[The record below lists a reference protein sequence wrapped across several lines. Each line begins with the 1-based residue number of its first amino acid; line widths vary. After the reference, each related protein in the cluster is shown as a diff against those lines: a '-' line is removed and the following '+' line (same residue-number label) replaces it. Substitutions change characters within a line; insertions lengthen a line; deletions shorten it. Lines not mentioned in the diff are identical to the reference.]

1 MRKLSAILLLFI
13 FVFSQY
19 TRQLSYLECKFSN
32 TFKVSS
38 AKCDCEKQAGF
49 DKKDTNQ
56 APVSNMHTHI
66 HLDEYFITNEITFD
80 PYFKD
85 LNRSP
90 DHLQPNTEC
99 KGCYSTPWEPP
110 NT

>member
-1 MRKLSAILLLFI
+1 
-13 FVFSQY
+13 
-19 TRQLSYLECKFSN
+19 
-32 TFKVSS
+32 
-38 AKCDCEKQAGF
+38 
-49 DKKDTNQ
+49 
-56 APVSNMHTHI
+56 MHTHI